1 MKPRSRRSAARRPD
15 PAMAGPAAPRRA
27 PLPAGQLRAMIL
39 AYLRAHPRLDF
50 SPAELA
56 NALCRR
62 TSRGAIIKI
71 CRRLTDDGLAIRTRQ
86 RPERY
91 RAAGPATTA

>member
-1 MKPRSRRSAARRPD
+1 MV
-15 PAMAGPAAPRRA
+15 
-27 PLPAGQLRAMIL
+27 L
-39 AYLRAHPRLDF
+39 AYLRVHPTLDF

-56 NALCRR
+56 NALDRR

-71 CRRLTDDGLAIRTRQ
+71 CRQLADETLAIRTTQ

-91 RAAGPATTA
+91 QAAPPA

>member
-1 MKPRSRRSAARRPD
+1 VRARHRRLAAARPET
-15 PAMAGPAAPRRA
+15 AAGPRPPRRPA
-27 PLPAGQLRAMIL
+27 LPAGQLYAMVL
-39 AYLRAHPRLDF
+39 AHLRAHPTLDF

-56 NALCRR
+56 NALDRR

-71 CRRLTDDGLAIRTRQ
+71 CRRLVAENLAMRTRQ

-91 RAAGPATTA
+91 RAAPLT

>member
-1 MKPRSRRSAARRPD
+1 MV
-15 PAMAGPAAPRRA
+15 
-27 PLPAGQLRAMIL
+27 L
-39 AYLRAHPRLDF
+39 AYLRAHPMLDF

-56 NALCRR
+56 NALDRR

-71 CRRLTDDGLAIRTRQ
+71 CRRLVGENLAIRTRQ

-91 RAAGPATTA
+91 RAAH